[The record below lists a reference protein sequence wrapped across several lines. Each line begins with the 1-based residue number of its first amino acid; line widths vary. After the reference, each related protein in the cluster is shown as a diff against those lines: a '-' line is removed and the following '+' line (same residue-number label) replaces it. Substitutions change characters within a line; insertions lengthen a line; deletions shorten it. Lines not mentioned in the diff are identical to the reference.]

1 MKEGHRMSLRHVMEV
16 YDIMDDIHVD
26 GTRIKSYL
34 NDIHSNIEVMVETVN
49 GEQGSTDFVQIKIPG
64 LEGRTKGGDA
74 PTLGIVGRLG
84 GIGARPEV
92 KGFVSDGEGA
102 LAAIAVAA
110 KLFDMQL
117 KGDTLAG
124 DVIISTHICPTA
136 PTQPH
141 DPVPFMGSPVSIA
154 DMNRYEVTDE
164 MDAVLSI
171 DTTKGNIIT
180 NHRGFAITPT
190 VKEGYILRI
199 SNDLL
204 EIYQQVSGTLPVT
217 LPITFQDI
225 TPYGNGLFHVNSILQ
240 PAVATN
246 APVVGVA
253 ITTEVAVAG
262 SASGASRLT
271 DIEEVVR
278 YNIEVAKRFGEKTCA
293 FFDEKEF
300 QLIQDLYGSAK
311 HAQTFGK
318 SKEGD
323 E

>member
-1 MKEGHRMSLRHVMEV
+1 MEV
-16 YDIMDDIHVD
+16 YDLMDNINVN
-26 GTRIKSYL
+26 GSMIQSYL
-34 NDIHSNIEVMVETVN
+34 NEINSGGEIVVETVK
-49 GEQGSTDFVQIKIPG
+49 GEQGSTDFVQIKIAG
-64 LEGRTKGGDA
+64 SAGKMKGGTA
-74 PTLGIVGRLG
+74 PTLGVVGRLG

-92 KGFVSDGEGA
+92 KGYVSDGDGA
-102 LAAIAVAA
+102 LSAIATAG
-110 KLFDMQL
+110 KLLDMQL
-117 KGDTLAG
+117 KGDTLVG

-141 DPVPFMGSPVSIA
+141 EPVPFMGSPVSIA
-154 DMNRYEVTDE
+154 DMNKYEVTDE

-171 DTTKGNIIT
+171 DTTKGNVIT

-204 EIYQQVSGTLPVT
+204 DIYQQVSGTLPVT

-225 TPYGNGLFHVNSILQ
+225 TPYGNGLYHVNSILQ
-240 PAVATN
+240 PSVATN

-271 DIEEVVR
+271 DVEEVVR
-278 YNIEVAKRFGEKTCA
+278 YSIEVAKRFGEKSCA

-318 SKEGD
+318 NKKGMNQD
-323 E
+323 V

>member
-1 MKEGHRMSLRHVMEV
+1 MSLRHVMEV
-16 YDIMDDIHVD
+16 YDLMDNINVNGDMIQ
-26 GTRIKSYL
+26 SYL
-34 NDIHSNIEVMVETVN
+34 NEINSASEIVVETVK
-49 GEQGSTDFVQIKIPG
+49 GEEGSTDFIQIKIPG
-64 LEGRTKGGDA
+64 SAGKMKGGNA
-74 PTLGIVGRLG
+74 PTLGVVGRLG

-92 KGFVSDGEGA
+92 KGFVSDGDGA
-102 LAAIAVAA
+102 LSAIAAA
-110 KLFDMQL
+110 GKLLDMQL
-117 KGDTLAG
+117 KGDTLVG

-171 DTTKGNIIT
+171 DTTKGNVIT

-204 EIYQQVSGTLPVT
+204 DIYQQVSGTLPVT

-262 SASGASRLT
+262 SASGASRLI
-271 DIEEVVR
+271 DVEEVVR
-278 YNIEVAKRFGEKTCA
+278 YSIEVAKRFGEKSCT
-293 FFDEKEF
+293 FFDEKEY

-318 SKEGD
+318 NEKGMNKD
-323 E
+323 V

>member
-1 MKEGHRMSLRHVMEV
+1 MEV
-16 YDIMDDIHVD
+16 YDLMDNINVNGDMIQ
-26 GTRIKSYL
+26 SYL
-34 NDIHSNIEVMVETVN
+34 NEINSASEIVVETVK
-49 GEQGSTDFVQIKIPG
+49 GEEGSTDFIQIKIPG
-64 LEGRTKGGDA
+64 SAGKMKGGNA
-74 PTLGIVGRLG
+74 PTLGVVGRLG

-92 KGFVSDGEGA
+92 KGFVSDGDGA
-102 LAAIAVAA
+102 LSAIAAA
-110 KLFDMQL
+110 GKLLDMQL
-117 KGDTLAG
+117 KGDTLVG

-171 DTTKGNIIT
+171 DTTKGNVIT

-204 EIYQQVSGTLPVT
+204 DIYQQVSGTLPVT

-262 SASGASRLT
+262 SASGASRLI
-271 DIEEVVR
+271 DVEEVVR
-278 YNIEVAKRFGEKTCA
+278 YSIEVAKRFGEKSCT
-293 FFDEKEF
+293 FFDEKEY

-318 SKEGD
+318 NEKGMNKD
-323 E
+323 V

>member
-1 MKEGHRMSLRHVMEV
+1 MEV
-16 YDIMDDIHVD
+16 YDLMDNINVNGDKIQ
-26 GTRIKSYL
+26 SYL
-34 NDIHSNIEVMVETVN
+34 NEINPAGEIVVETVK

-64 LEGRTKGGDA
+64 AAGKIKGGNA
-74 PTLGIVGRLG
+74 PTLGVVGRLG

-92 KGFVSDGEGA
+92 KGFVSDGDGA
-102 LAAIAVAA
+102 LSAIAAA
-110 KLFDMQL
+110 GKLLDMQL

-171 DTTKGNIIT
+171 DTTKGNVIT

-204 EIYQQVSGTLPVT
+204 DIYQQVSGTLPVT

-262 SASGASRLT
+262 SASGASRLI
-271 DIEEVVR
+271 DVEEVVR
-278 YNIEVAKRFGEKTCA
+278 YSIEVAKRFGEKSCT
-293 FFDEKEF
+293 FFDEKEY

-318 SKEGD
+318 NEKGMNKD
-323 E
+323 V